1 VVGLHG
7 DLSTLNGHTKK
18 KEKLINILM
27 ALDLKEIQELI
38 KFVAKSGA
46 SEVDLEIGEMKI
58 SIKTPPK
65 KGRGEPQVETI
76 VQQIPIAAPAMA
88 PVAVQAAPA
97 PPVAPVPTSLPA
109 STSEAS
115 SSSTDNESK
124 YITIKSPMIGTFYRK
139 PSPDKD
145 SFISVGDEVST
156 GTVVCII
163 EAMKLFNE
171 IESEVSGKIVKVLA
185 DDMSPIEYDQPLFL
199 VDPS

>member
-1 VVGLHG
+1 VGLRG
-7 DLSTLNGHTKK
+7 GLYILNGHTK

-97 PPVAPVPTSLPA
+97 APVATSAPA
-109 STSEAS
+109 STPEAS
-115 SSSTDNESK
+115 SSTTNDESK

-145 SFISVGDEVST
+145 SFVSVGDEVST

-171 IESEVSGKIVKVLA
+171 IESEVSGKIVKVLV

>member
-1 VVGLHG
+1 
-7 DLSTLNGHTKK
+7 
-18 KEKLINILM
+18 M

-65 KGRGEPQVETI
+65 KGRGDAYLETI
-76 VQQIPIAAPAMA
+76 VQQVPLQGMPQMAMPTAPMAQSAPI
-88 PVAVQAAPA
+88 
-97 PPVAPVPTSLPA
+97 
-109 STSEAS
+109 EAS
-115 SSSTDNESK
+115 SAVDEESN

-139 PSPDKD
+139 PTPDKD
-145 SFISVGDEVST
+145 AFASVGDEVSV
-156 GTVVCII
+156 GSIVCIV

-171 IESEVSGKIVKVLA
+171 IESEVSGKIVKVLV

>member
-1 VVGLHG
+1 
-7 DLSTLNGHTKK
+7 
-18 KEKLINILM
+18 M

-65 KGRGEPQVETI
+65 KGRGDAYLETI
-76 VQQIPIAAPAMA
+76 VQQVPVPGMPLMAMPTAPMA
-88 PVAVQAAPA
+88 QAAPI
-97 PPVAPVPTSLPA
+97 
-109 STSEAS
+109 EAS
-115 SSSTDNESK
+115 PVVDEESN

-139 PSPDKD
+139 PTPDKD
-145 SFISVGDEVST
+145 AFASVGDDVSV
-156 GTVVCII
+156 GSVVCIV

-171 IESEVSGKIVKVLA
+171 IESEVSGKIVKVLV